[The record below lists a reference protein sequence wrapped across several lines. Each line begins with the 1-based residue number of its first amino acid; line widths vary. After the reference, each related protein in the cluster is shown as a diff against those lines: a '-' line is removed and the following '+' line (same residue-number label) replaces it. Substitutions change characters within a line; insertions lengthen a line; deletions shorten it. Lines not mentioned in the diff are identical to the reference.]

1 MAADDL
7 TQLNELFDGLIQQLS
22 PAARKQLSRDIAR
35 RLRATQAQR
44 IKQNKAPDGSAFEAR
59 KPQPTWTKRP
69 GVIKKKL
76 MFQKIIRQKYLKPE
90 YSAAAA
96 SVGFTGFI
104 SRVATEHQYG
114 LRGRINERISVQY
127 PQRKLLGFTQS
138 ELEMIENTIVNYLA
152 FAQFNE

>member
-1 MAADDL
+1 MATDDL
-7 TQLNELFDGLIQQLS
+7 NHLNELFDGLIQQLS

-44 IKQNKAPDGSAFEAR
+44 IKQNIAPDGSAFEAR
-59 KPQPTWTKRP
+59 KPQPTWAKRL
-69 GVIKKKL
+69 GAIKLKL

-90 YSAAAA
+90 YSSEAA

-114 LRGRINERISVQY
+114 LRGRINERISIRY
-127 PQRKLLGFTQS
+127 TQRELLGLTQN
-138 ELEMIENTIVNYLA
+138 EMNMIEAVIIRHLA
-152 FAQFNE
+152 TK

>member
-1 MAADDL
+1 MATDDL
-7 TQLNELFDGLIQQLS
+7 TRLNELFDGLIQQLS

-44 IKQNKAPDGSAFEAR
+44 IKQNIAPDGSAFDAR
-59 KPQPTWTKRP
+59 KPQPTWAKRV
-69 GVIKKKL
+69 GAIKRKL

-90 YSAAAA
+90 YSSQAA

-127 PQRKLLGFTQS
+127 PQRELLGFTQS
-138 ELEMIENTIVNYLA
+138 DLKMIEDSIVSHLISTY
-152 FAQFNE
+152 

>member
-1 MAADDL
+1 MATDDL
-7 TQLNELFDGLIQQLS
+7 TRLNELFDGLIQQLS

-44 IKQNKAPDGSAFEAR
+44 IKQNIAPDGSAFEAR
-59 KPQPTWTKRP
+59 KPQPAWAKRI
-69 GVIKKKL
+69 GAIKRKL

-90 YSAAAA
+90 YSSQAA

-127 PQRKLLGFTQS
+127 PQRELLGFTRDDQD
-138 ELEMIENTIVNYLA
+138 MIEEAIVRHLA
-152 FAQFNE
+152 LMH

>member
-1 MAADDL
+1 MATDDL
-7 TQLNELFDGLIQQLS
+7 THLNELFDGLIQQLS

-44 IKQNKAPDGSAFEAR
+44 IKQNIAPDGTAFEAR
-59 KPQPTWTKRP
+59 KPQPAWAKRI
-69 GVIKKKL
+69 GAIKRKL

-127 PQRKLLGFTQS
+127 PQRELLGFTKS
-138 ELEMIENTIVNYLA
+138 EKRIIENTIFSIFTFLRN
-152 FAQFNE
+152 

>member
-1 MAADDL
+1 MATDDL
-7 TQLNELFDGLIQQLS
+7 TRLNELFDGLIQQLS

-44 IKQNKAPDGSAFEAR
+44 IKQNTAPDGSAFEAR
-59 KPQPTWTKRP
+59 KPQPAWAKRI
-69 GVIKKKL
+69 GAIKRKL

-90 YSAAAA
+90 YSSENA

-114 LRGRINERISVQY
+114 LRGRINERISAQY
-127 PQRKLLGFTQS
+127 PQRELLGFTQRD
-138 ELEMIENTIVNYLA
+138 LKMIEDSIVSHLISTY
-152 FAQFNE
+152 

>member
-1 MAADDL
+1 MATDDL
-7 TQLNELFDGLIQQLS
+7 TRLNELFDGLIQQLS

-44 IKQNKAPDGSAFEAR
+44 IKQNIAPDGSAFEAR
-59 KPQPTWTKRP
+59 KPQPAWAKRI
-69 GVIKKKL
+69 GAIKRKL

-90 YSAAAA
+90 YSSQAA

-104 SRVATEHQYG
+104 SRIATEHQYG

-127 PQRKLLGFTQS
+127 PQRELLGFTVEEQY
-138 ELEMIENTIVNYLA
+138 MIEEAIVRHLA
-152 FAQFNE
+152 WR

>member
-7 TQLNELFDGLIQQLS
+7 TRLNELFDGLIQQLS

-44 IKQNKAPDGSAFEAR
+44 IKQNTAPDGSAFEAR
-59 KPQPTWTKRP
+59 KPQPAWAKRI
-69 GVIKKKL
+69 GAIKRKL

-90 YSAAAA
+90 YSSQAA

-104 SRVATEHQYG
+104 SRIATEHQYG
-114 LRGRINERISVQY
+114 LRGRINERISAQY
-127 PQRKLLGFTQS
+127 PKRELLGFTAN
-138 ELEMIENTIVNYLA
+138 ELDMIEETIITHLA
-152 FAQFNE
+152 L

>member
-1 MAADDL
+1 MATDDL
-7 TQLNELFDGLIQQLS
+7 TRLNELFDGLIQQLS

-44 IKQNKAPDGSAFEAR
+44 IKQNIAPDGSAFEAR
-59 KPQPTWTKRP
+59 KPQPAWAKRI
-69 GVIKKKL
+69 GAIKRKL

-90 YSAAAA
+90 YSSQAA

-104 SRVATEHQYG
+104 SRIATEHQYG

-127 PQRKLLGFTQS
+127 PQRELLGFTEK
-138 ELEMIENTIVNYLA
+138 ELFVIEESILNNLYK
-152 FAQFNE
+152 

>member
-1 MAADDL
+1 MATDDL
-7 TQLNELFDGLIQQLS
+7 TRLNELFDGLIQQLS

-44 IKQNKAPDGSAFEAR
+44 IKQNIAPDGSAFEAR
-59 KPQPTWTKRP
+59 KPQPAWAKRI
-69 GVIKKKL
+69 GAIKRKL

-90 YSAAAA
+90 YSSQAA

-114 LRGRINERISVQY
+114 LRGRINERISAQY
-127 PQRKLLGFTQS
+127 PKRELLGFTVS
-138 ELEMIENTIVNYLA
+138 ELDMIEETIITHLA
-152 FAQFNE
+152 L